1 MNKILIISGATAS
14 GKSAL
19 AKKIAFKNKFE
30 KNGVIINADS
40 IQLYREL
47 PILSAQPNIDEQK
60 QLPHFLY
67 SILKHNENSS
77 VATWLNLARNIIDQT
92 LQNNQLPI
100 VVGGTG
106 LYISKLI
113 DGINPVPE
121 IAEDLKN
128 EMAQIYKNCDREELL
143 KILIDSGENQET
155 VFKLDKQRLA
165 RRLEVLKQTG
175 KTLSW
180 WQNQP
185 NQTFYPRE
193 NFIHLNIDLPRDLL
207 YQNCNQRFETMFEN
221 GGVEEVQNL
230 IKLKPDNDSSIIK
243 TIGYLETKDYLAGK
257 IDKITAIK
265 IASQKT
271 RNYAKRQLTWFK
283 NQFKDK
289 IIVENPSTYDIS
301 SLQDDLPPR

>member
-289 IIVENPSTYDIS
+289 IIVENPSTYDTS